1 MALLYRASLSP
12 SKLEL
17 LEGWA
22 PSQPWFEGDAS
33 GHLSSVASYRFDD
46 PEGEVG
52 VETLLVRAGDG
63 PVLQVPLTYR
73 NERLDGA
80 DAWLIGTMQHSVLGE
95 RWTYDATGDPVY
107 LLTLATAV
115 LTGGHQADQFIEIDG
130 VMTEREP
137 TAVVSGSGSGSGGG
151 GDSGSG
157 SGNGNG
163 NGGDRGDGG
172 NGSSSGFGSSYGFGS
187 GYGSGA
193 AGTAI
198 PALPAVSSILS
209 RNEGAVTI
217 VDAGSLHVE
226 VARNL
231 SHGEAL
237 LAVGGAATLTGTWT
251 EHPESTT
258 LATVRLT

>member
-22 PSQPWFEGDAS
+22 PSQPWFKGDAS
-33 GHLSSVASYRFDD
+33 SRLSSVASYRFDD
-46 PEGEVG
+46 PDGEVG

-73 NERLDGA
+73 NDRLDGA

-137 TAVVSGSGSGSGGG
+137 TAVVSGSGSGSGSSGG
-151 GDSGSG
+151 G
-157 SGNGNG
+157 
-163 NGGDRGDGG
+163 GGG
-172 NGSSSGFGSSYGFGS
+172 GSSS
-187 GYGSGA
+187 GYGSGT
-193 AGTAI
+193 AGAVV

-231 SHGEAL
+231 SDVEAL
-237 LAVGGAATLTGTWT
+237 LAAEGAATLTGTWT
-251 EHPESTT
+251 EHPESRT